1 MPKGERRDAKMSE
14 MCDPG
19 LVTLLRHENPNNSTT
34 TNARATSRISS
45 GRCRLGDARL
55 QEANDSARNCMS
67 YGQSEVGARRAAS
80 QGDGDARG
88 ELGERGIGE
97 KCAPVPEI
105 SAKLSHTLLSTEKT
119 HISTSIERV
128 GTKRVSPGLKRGRR
142 WEDGIASMG
151 NRWVEF
157 YETSGGDSDVRGEL
171 GDRGNRENGAP
182 NPEIFA
188 KRCDPACLPRN
199 HGIFGCARAAVTKS
213 IPFERHRRVHPESR
227 FARGTDEWSSR
238 YRVTEK
244 GINTIKDPNGLKQP
258 PVDSLEPVQ
267 RPRLTPGYCEMTE
280 CPGWW
285 AGPEWAHPSNF
296 LSRESGLR
304 GLLEYE
310 YKHGLSRLR
319 EREGGSGLRGLLEYE
334 YEHGSS
340 RSRGREGGSGLRGLL
355 EYEYECGSSR
365 SREREGGRPR
375 ESDVGT
381 AREGVLRDDS
391 ALPLRVVHTTVV
403 PRGGEGALLSGA
415 ETHLVEPFGSAAFD
429 YPHPPRIPA
438 IQTVLESAPGYFS
451 QYLSSPRY
459 FLHESQ
465 FARIWPFWPQK
476 KQNEYVRQGEQ
487 LAEPASK
494 VQNEGNSG
502 LA

>member
-55 QEANDSARNCMS
+55 QVANDSARNCMS
-67 YGQSEVGARRAAS
+67 YSQSEVECYKTPG
-80 QGDGDARG
+80 GDGDARG
-88 ELGERGIGE
+88 ESGERGIGE
-97 KCAPVPEI
+97 KRAPVPEI
-105 SAKLSHTLLSTEKT
+105 SAKPSHTPLYTEQT
-119 HISTSIERV
+119 HISTTAEHEAM
-128 GTKRVSPGLKRGRR
+128 KKASPGSRDPVEPPYKKARGLKRGRR

-213 IPFERHRRVHPESR
+213 IPFERYRRVHPESR

-238 YRVTEK
+238 YRVSEVGGMTEAHDCLILVW
-244 GINTIKDPNGLKQP
+244 GTRRAIYPNGLKQP

-267 RPRLTPGYCEMTE
+267 RLRWQRLSFSRLA
-280 CPGWW
+280 GWW

-296 LSRESGLR
+296 PSRESGLR

-310 YKHGLSRLR
+310 YV
-319 EREGGSGLRGLLEYE
+319 
-334 YEHGSS
+334 
-340 RSRGREGGSGLRGLL
+340 
-355 EYEYECGSSR
+355 CGSSR
-365 SREREGGRPR
+365 SREREGGSGLRSLLECHEGEREVLGCVACLNTSTSAGLRDHESEREVDR
-375 ESDVGT
+375 ESLMTRYALDWGPG
-381 AREGVLRDDS
+381 AAPRLSDDS
-391 ALPLRVVHTTVV
+391 ALPLRVAHATVV
-403 PRGGEGALLSGA
+403 PRGGEGALSSGA

-429 YPHPPRIPA
+429 
-438 IQTVLESAPGYFS
+438 
-451 QYLSSPRY
+451 
-459 FLHESQ
+459 
-465 FARIWPFWPQK
+465 
-476 KQNEYVRQGEQ
+476 
-487 LAEPASK
+487 
-494 VQNEGNSG
+494 
-502 LA
+502 